1 MCGDPYQLPPTI
13 KASGAAKKALGTRGP
28 TRAAGFLQWYM
39 PSLTVP
45 PDLCRRPLDRTTE
58 STLFDRFARG
68 RENTVVKMLTIQY
81 RMNKKI
87 MAWSS
92 SAMYQNKLVADP
104 AVRTARRYG

>member
-1 MCGDPYQLPPTI
+1 MLLKRFGGVPLVVH
-13 KASGAAKKALGTRGP
+13 ALTDCP
-28 TRAAGFLQWYM
+28 VWST
-39 PSLTVP
+39 P
-45 PDLCRRPLDRTTE
+45 PDPTTQAE

-104 AVRTARRYG
+104 AVRLPQQQWRDAMIDDEAEG